1 MIVLTIYGD
10 TSLDQILSPF
20 IKVYFA
26 VSVGVSVFQHVVQV
40 QHTVLFSV
48 DLAQRFSISLSTR
61 KRNMRNIKNSQ
72 TVFNLKRHSF

>member
-26 VSVGVSVFQHVVQV
+26 VSVGVSVLQHVVQV

-48 DLAQRFSISLSTR
+48 DLTQRFSISLSTR

-72 TVFNLKRHSF
+72 TVFNVK

>member
-26 VSVGVSVFQHVVQV
+26 VSVGVSVLQHVVQV

-48 DLAQRFSISLSTR
+48 DLTQRFSISLSTR
-61 KRNMRNIKNSQ
+61 KRNMRNTKNSQ
-72 TVFNLKRHSF
+72 TVFNVK

>member
-10 TSLDQILSPF
+10 TLLDQILSPF

-26 VSVGVSVFQHVVQV
+26 VSVGVSVLQHVVQV

-72 TVFNLKRHSF
+72 RVFNLKRHSF

>member
-26 VSVGVSVFQHVVQV
+26 VSVGVSVLQHVVQV

-48 DLAQRFSISLSTR
+48 DLTQRFSISLSTR
-61 KRNMRNIKNSQ
+61 KRNMRNTKISQ
-72 TVFNLKRHSF
+72 TVFNVK